1 MSSIS
6 SVALTSLLQRQQ
18 SSTPPTPP
26 TIWQGTA
33 YGFNEQLPMVFMGG
47 GLPGNKVPIDDGSG
61 INPLANKDEGGLS
74 GFSAIGKAI
83 KSILDNAEKAAA
95 KFGAA
100 AAKDASHATAQL
112 ADFIQKNGFN
122 IVAKILTEMEQS
134 QTPVSPQHLPQLSAP
149 AHWQEYPGLPSA
161 AQLSAVSGIAAQLGP
176 QGIQALAAILPFA
189 GQLASVWKQDG
200 LLVNITA

>member
-61 INPLANKDEGGLS
+61 INPLANKGEGGL
-74 GFSAIGKAI
+74 ANNPIV
-83 KSILDNAEKAAA
+83 KAAEAFIGTLA
-95 KFGAA
+95 KGIPA
-100 AAKDASHATAQL
+100 
-112 ADFIQKNGFN
+112 G
-122 IVAKILTEMEQS
+122 VGAKIGSDLWGKYGSGIMSALSRGGNAVLNFITSLFEDE
-134 QTPVSPQHLPQLSAP
+134 SAP
-149 AHWQEYPGLPSA
+149 RSAQA
-161 AQLSAVSGIAAQLGP
+161 AQPTTTLSQGDQTLLRNLMTSAKQAGVASLMPGAVKAVFTAMQSSG
-176 QGIQALAAILPFA
+176 AI
-189 GQLASVWKQDG
+189 VDT
-200 LLVNITA
+200 TA